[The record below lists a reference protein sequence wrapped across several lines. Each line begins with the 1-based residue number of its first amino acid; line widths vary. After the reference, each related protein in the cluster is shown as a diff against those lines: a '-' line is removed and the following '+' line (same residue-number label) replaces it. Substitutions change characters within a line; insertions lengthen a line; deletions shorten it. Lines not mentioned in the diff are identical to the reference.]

1 MICKEI
7 LTLDV
12 SKKGLKALNFK
23 IARFGR
29 FQKQQKQQAP
39 TFVPQMSEFP
49 KIQLVRENPK
59 TPKSSSIN
67 SDKIE
72 CY

>member
-1 MICKEI
+1 M
-7 LTLDV
+7 

-29 FQKQQKQQAP
+29 FQKQQAP